1 MKNYTSRISGPLLD
15 RIDIHVEVPA
25 LKYSEISGDSDGETS
40 HEIRQKVQR
49 ARDVQRDRFGK
60 EKIYTNAHMGV
71 RQIKKFCKID
81 EDCKKLLKQAI
92 QNLGLST
99 RAHDK
104 ILKISRTIADLAGTD
119 QIRVEHLSEAIQ
131 CRTLDRQEFF

>member
-1 MKNYTSRISGPLLD
+1 
-15 RIDIHVEVPA
+15 
-25 LKYSEISGDSDGETS
+25 
-40 HEIRQKVQR
+40 
-49 ARDVQRDRFGK
+49 
-60 EKIYTNAHMGV
+60 MGG

-104 ILKISRTIADLAGTD
+104 ILKISRTIADLAGEEL
-119 QIRVEHLSEAIQ
+119 IRVEHLSEAIQ
-131 CRTLDRQEFF
+131 YRTLDRQEFF